1 MLKAYSETTHSN
13 MDEDLGNLIL
23 SQDQIGLHLEKSS
36 EDIST
41 FNRLIKEIT
50 ATYEEIKQNKINIDN
65 ESSQFIST
73 IFSFID
79 KISGNMKQIQE
90 AMNQDIKRICSD
102 FFDLSKITKLSDA
115 YEESIEEISRRSTQ
129 TVT

>member
-129 TVT
+129 TIT

>member
-1 MLKAYSETTHSN
+1 
-13 MDEDLGNLIL
+13 MDEDLGNLLL

>member
-13 MDEDLGNLIL
+13 MDEDLGNLLL

-50 ATYEEIKQNKINIDN
+50 ATYEEIKHNKINIDN

-129 TVT
+129 TLT